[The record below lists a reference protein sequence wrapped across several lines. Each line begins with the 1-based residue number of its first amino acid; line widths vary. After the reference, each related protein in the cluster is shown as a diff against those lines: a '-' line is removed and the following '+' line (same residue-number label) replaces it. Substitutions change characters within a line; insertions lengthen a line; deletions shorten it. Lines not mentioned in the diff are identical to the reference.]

1 MASSSF
7 PHVAGSRASLLTSR
21 AVPSARRRLAAFFI
35 DGLVVSV
42 LILFAMFA
50 PEGPTQAEAIA
61 RAVLPYGPC
70 AYLMFRDAIAGRSV
84 GKLATGL
91 LVWDDKA
98 GRPGGFMDSVIRN
111 WPLALLMLPIGGP
124 LVQGLLW
131 PLYVIKLAAAA
142 TAVMMFWQVLRRRP
156 RRILEGPATTRVIHA
171 PRRSRGGPADGRA
184 DRA

>member
-1 MASSSF
+1 MVSSSV
-7 PHVAGSRASLLTSR
+7 PPTAASGASVPSR
-21 AVPSARRRLAAFFI
+21 AVPSPRRRLAAFFV
-35 DGLVVSV
+35 DALVVGV
-42 LILFAMFA
+42 LVLLAMFA
-50 PEGPTQAEAIA
+50 SEGPTQAESIA

-70 AYLMFRDAIAGRSV
+70 AYLMFRDASGGRSV
-84 GKLATGL
+84 GKRATGL

-131 PLYVIKLAAAA
+131 PLYLIKLAAAA

-156 RRILEGPATTRVIHA
+156 RRILEGPATTHVIHA
-171 PRRSRGGPADGRA
+171 HDRPRGVRP
-184 DRA
+184 